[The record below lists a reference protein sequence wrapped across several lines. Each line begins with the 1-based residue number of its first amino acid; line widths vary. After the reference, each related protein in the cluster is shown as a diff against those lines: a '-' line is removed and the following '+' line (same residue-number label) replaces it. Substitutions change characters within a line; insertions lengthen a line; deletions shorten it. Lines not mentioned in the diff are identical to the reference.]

1 MGMFGVT
8 PKKTGSTGPGVSDV
22 IERFANLASFP
33 TTGIEDLLYHAVDT
47 DIMYFWNGTE
57 YVALNSD
64 NFCVGGAS
72 ANYIFLPA
80 ECVGGQGA

>member
-47 DIMYFWNGTE
+47 DIMYFWNGAE
-57 YVALNSD
+57 YVS
-64 NFCVGGAS
+64 FCLLYTSPSPRDGLLSRMPSS
-72 ANYIFLPA
+72 A
-80 ECVGGQGA
+80 